1 LTLNERYREI
11 ACREAAPERD
21 LCTLPRPCQ
30 AQSNMLERCCL
41 ERKVKLI
48 PVRRGLLC
56 VAAIVVFR
64 IVAHA
69 APFVVFP
76 NAGQLPSPDG
86 RFVVRSTEREAP
98 LSEYVGTFHS
108 LFLEETT
115 SGHTRKLC
123 DYVGL
128 AAVAWAKND
137 FLIVTEYLSKRTS
150 RALIFAAD
158 NSRDPVVIDQPGLIS
173 LVPVELRPQLRE
185 NDHVFVEASRLEGE
199 TLTLRVWGYGK
210 RDAKGFRWR
219 CQYSL
224 LESAISCEETTRP

>member
-1 LTLNERYREI
+1 
-11 ACREAAPERD
+11 
-21 LCTLPRPCQ
+21 
-30 AQSNMLERCCL
+30 M
-41 ERKVKLI
+41 
-48 PVRRGLLC
+48 
-56 VAAIVVFR
+56 VAFS

-86 RFVVRSTEREAP
+86 RFVVLSTERQVP

-128 AAVAWAKND
+128 AAVAWATND

-158 NSRDPVVIDQPGLIS
+158 NSRDPVVIDQPSLIG
-173 LVPVELRPQLRE
+173 LVPVELRPPLRE
-185 NDHVFVEASRLEGE
+185 NDHVFVEASRVEGE
-199 TLTLRVWGYGK
+199 TLTLRVWGYG
-210 RDAKGFRWR
+210 RHDAKGFRWR
-219 CQYSL
+219 CKYSL
-224 LESAISCEETTRP
+224 LEGGIHCEETNRP